1 MPLYNLLSILT
12 SIISNTSNATQPVI
26 VLGDFN
32 EDVINN
38 QNSSLLSL
46 MSTGGFN
53 QMVNSPTTD
62 RGTLI
67 DLVFICVEMEVL
79 VGKGLKKCICV
90 EMEVEVGKGLKY
102 VFVWRRR

>member
-67 DLVFICVEMEVL
+67 DLVFICVEMEAH

-90 EMEVEVGKGLKY
+90 ETEVEVGKGLKY
-102 VFVWRRR
+102 VFVWRWR